1 MNYTKI
7 ATDGY
12 ADISVIIPVYNC
24 EHYLRNAVQSVLDQP
39 LSTISVILVDDG
51 STDASSRICD
61 ELAQNNTRVSVI
73 HTPNQGVSC
82 ARNTGLNAVLKD
94 CSDDPDGYIAFLDAD
109 DMWAKAFF
117 DSQVMVQMQSKMDLL
132 CFRSRR
138 CSCDMRF
145 IHDEPDIKERVITGG
160 RNAVWEFTDHFGAV
174 LYSKRLLKKYRV
186 LFDPTLKYSEDKI
199 FLMKCIYLADTIRL
213 SNKVLHL
220 YRQNPVSA
228 IHNRKRGIQHYLP
241 IINGWIASD
250 AEMLQWKD
258 EKGGELR
265 AGRTLAQIYFV
276 DMAVEHYQNWGTR
289 TELEQIVSAH
299 PFYQEFLKTSSKD
312 ISPQQYK
319 AFLLYTQ
326 HPAIFQL
333 FCYGTGVVYACAKY
347 LLKISWINSRRY
359 RHRFPSTNPYL

>member
-1 MNYTKI
+1 MNKYNI
-7 ATDGY
+7 N
-12 ADISVIIPVYNC
+12 VIIPVYNC
-24 EHYLRNAVQSVLDQP
+24 ENYLRNAVQSVLEQP

-51 STDASSRICD
+51 STDASPQICD
-61 ELAQNNTRVSVI
+61 ELARNNYRVSVI
-73 HTPNQGVSC
+73 HTQNQGVSC
-82 ARNTGLNAVLKD
+82 ARNTGLKAALEDSTNLE
-94 CSDDPDGYIAFLDAD
+94 GYIAFLDAD
-109 DMWAKAFF
+109 DMWAKDFF
-117 DSQVMVQMQSKMDLL
+117 DSQIQEQMQSKTDLL
-132 CFRSRR
+132 CFRSRK

-174 LYSKRLLKKYRV
+174 LYSKRLLKKYKV

-213 SNKVLHL
+213 SNTVLHL
-220 YRQNPVSA
+220 YRQNPVAAMHS
-228 IHNRKRGIQHYLP
+228 RKRGIQYYLP

-265 AGRTLAQIYFV
+265 AGRTLAQIYFI

-289 TELEQIVSAH
+289 TELEQIVSDH

-312 ISPQQYK
+312 ISPRQYK

-333 FCYGTGVVYACAKY
+333 FCYGTGVVYTCAKY
-347 LLKISWINSRRY
+347 LQKISWINSWRY
-359 RHRFPSTNPYL
+359 RRRFPSANPYL